1 MMTDRERE
9 RYLASSTNMQHL
21 VRLTLAVRAQLPKKY
36 RTQLHAL
43 VQAAIL
49 RSSRRISSPSECGA
63 AQPLA
68 VSGRR
73 SCPGSST
80 S

>member
-36 RTQLHAL
+36 RTQLHTL
-43 VQAAIL
+43 VQV
-49 RSSRRISSPSECGA
+49 PS
-63 AQPLA
+63 
-68 VSGRR
+68 
-73 SCPGSST
+73 
-80 S
+80 